1 MLRLKLSCQFV
12 TQSFMPLNIN
22 LKRLIHAVD
31 SVGPIFNIENIVIL
45 ILLILQHRGQNII
58 QLLFQSG
65 LELII
70 SCANFVVY
78 SKIPRRIKIKRV
90 QSTIYCLESFIAI
103 VIDMSYSHGKCAC
116 STVKKFYFLGDSHKF
131 VRHSS
136 RLAFKSGNVSCPPS
150 LIQHLL
156 PQIFINSF
164 QFKNSSE
171 GLILTRSSSFDKFVH
186 LTTNFVLKMHPIQL
200 LWKQNSQLKQL

>member
-1 MLRLKLSCQFV
+1 
-12 TQSFMPLNIN
+12 MPLNIN

-31 SVGPIFNIENIVIL
+31 SVGPIFNIENVVIL

-90 QSTIYCLESFIAI
+90 
-103 VIDMSYSHGKCAC
+103 
-116 STVKKFYFLGDSHKF
+116 
-131 VRHSS
+131 
-136 RLAFKSGNVSCPPS
+136 
-150 LIQHLL
+150 
-156 PQIFINSF
+156 
-164 QFKNSSE
+164 
-171 GLILTRSSSFDKFVH
+171 
-186 LTTNFVLKMHPIQL
+186 
-200 LWKQNSQLKQL
+200 